1 MLWFW
6 YLWVCFFGGLFLKEL
21 DLLIVVYISRQLF
34 SILELYFPQIFDSIL
49 PPSSSQVFDFEK
61 IAEYSHSVST
71 VLYLLS
77 FWCNFWQIFWQ
88 EAICFFPQD
97 FLLWHKMDRFQ
108 LNNSSCPGR
117 GQSKHGPKNSFSIF
131 KGWMF
136 CGGHW
141 DSHGA
146 KLSVQWDWEW

>member
-1 MLWFW
+1 MLTHVI
-6 YLWVCFFGGLFLKEL
+6 LLTHVVVLVFGICEYAFLGGPLLKEL

-77 FWCNFWQIFWQ
+77 F
-88 EAICFFPQD
+88 
-97 FLLWHKMDRFQ
+97 
-108 LNNSSCPGR
+108 
-117 GQSKHGPKNSFSIF
+117 
-131 KGWMF
+131 
-136 CGGHW
+136 
-141 DSHGA
+141 
-146 KLSVQWDWEW
+146 